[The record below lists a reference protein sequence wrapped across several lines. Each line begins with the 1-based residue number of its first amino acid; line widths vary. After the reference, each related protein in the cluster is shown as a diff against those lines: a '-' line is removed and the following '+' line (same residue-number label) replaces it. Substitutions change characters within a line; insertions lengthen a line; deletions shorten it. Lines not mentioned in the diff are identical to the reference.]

1 MMVYAVSFVV
11 TLVTIFILR
20 GYATPLRLTVDPG
33 GHRHHE
39 SPTPLVGGVGMFAG
53 MTCGY
58 FLAQGNQVLWNCAC
72 IVVVAGVWDDT
83 HELST
88 LARFIAQI
96 VAAAIMIYWGDV
108 VLFDLGYLISDD
120 SLFYLGR
127 WAVALSIFGSVGLM
141 NAINMSDGMDGLAG
155 SLSFVSASAM
165 LVVLWYGGIYENVTE
180 IGIFLS
186 VLAAFLLFNVRL
198 FGNKSASVFMGDAGS
213 MLLGLFLAW
222 YLIKYSQEP
231 SRLLSPV
238 ATLWIVAL
246 PLFDAVGALFRR
258 VAKGQSPFSA
268 DRCHYHH
275 YLKEMG
281 LSVNQILVIAVGVS
295 VLFSAIGISSQLWG
309 VPERFMFY
317 AFLLLFLVYL
327 LSMEL
332 VQRKIER

>member
-1 MMVYAVSFVV
+1 MMVYAVSFFV
-11 TLVTIFILR
+11 TLVTIFMLR
-20 GYATPLRLTVDPG
+20 RYATPLRLTVDPG
-33 GHRHHE
+33 GHRRHE
-39 SPTPLVGGVGMFAG
+39 SPTPLVGGVGMFIG
-53 MTCGY
+53 LTCGY
-58 FLAQGNQVLWNCAC
+58 FLSQGNLVLWICAC
-72 IVVVAGVWDDT
+72 IVVLAGVWDDI

-88 LARFIAQI
+88 QARFLAQI
-96 VAAAIMIYWGDV
+96 VAAVIMIYWGDV
-108 VLFDLGYLISDD
+108 VLFDLGHLVSGD
-120 SLFYLGR
+120 SIFYLGR

-155 SLSFVSASAM
+155 SLSFVSACAI
-165 LVVLWYGGIYENVTE
+165 LVCAWYGGIYESVTE

-186 VLAAFLLFNVRL
+186 VLAAFLLFNVRIS
-198 FGNKSASVFMGDAGS
+198 GNKSASVFMGDAGS

-231 SRLLSPV
+231 NRLFSPV

-258 VAKGQSPFSA
+258 IAKRQSPFSA
-268 DRCHYHH
+268 DRSHYHH
-275 YLKEMG
+275 YLKQMG
-281 LSVNQILVIAVGVS
+281 LSVNQILVIAVAVS
-295 VLFSAIGISSQLWG
+295 VLFAVIGIASHHWG

-332 VQRKIER
+332 AQRKIVQ